1 MKKDLKQGELFS
13 VQFYDDIP
21 WVLAAGGSK
30 GEVAIWDTEESE
42 AIERHFKPFL
52 SPDAP
57 KEPKAVAVEDDG
69 NSDFEDVSDES
80 PRKSKQ
86 KKSKRD

>member
-42 AIERHFKPFL
+42 TIEKHFKSFL

-57 KEPKAVAVEDDG
+57 KEPKAVVVEDDG
-69 NSDFEDVSDES
+69 NSDFEDLSDEA
-80 PRKSKQ
+80 PVKSKP
-86 KKSKRD
+86 KKSKKD